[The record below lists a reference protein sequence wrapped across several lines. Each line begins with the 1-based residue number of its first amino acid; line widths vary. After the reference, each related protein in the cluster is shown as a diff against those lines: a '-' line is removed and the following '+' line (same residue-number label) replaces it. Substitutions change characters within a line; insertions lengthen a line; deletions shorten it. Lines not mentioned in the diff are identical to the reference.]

1 MAITGTYHFAAR
13 MAIMQPSPTLA
24 VSDKARQLTAAGHDV
39 VDLGGG
45 DPDFATPAHIT
56 EAAIEAMRAGF
67 THYVA
72 SAGIPPLRKAIAAKL
87 LRDNGLTYDA
97 NSELIVTPGGKAALA
112 ISLLALVSDGDEV
125 LVLDPGWVSYAP
137 ATQLADATP
146 VQVPL
151 SPDNG
156 WTIRAELLE
165 QYVTPR
171 TRVLIFNSPNN
182 PTGRVARPEEL
193 QAVTNVAQAHD
204 LIVIS
209 DEIYE
214 KLMYDGRTHTSIA
227 SLPGMRARTIIVNG
241 FSKPY
246 AMTGWR
252 LGYVA
257 APRDLVKQI
266 ATVHSHTAT
275 CATSFAQVG
284 GTAAYDGPQECITTM
299 NVAYDRRRRL
309 VSEGLSA
316 IPGITCPLPEGA
328 FYAFADIRG
337 TGLSATDFATRLLET
352 HYVAVTPGEA
362 FGPAGAGYVRL
373 SVANSDEM
381 LHKSVERIGA
391 FVRGL

>member
-1 MAITGTYHFAAR
+1 MTTQTYHFAER
-13 MAIMQPSPTLA
+13 MRVMQPSPTLV
-24 VSDKARQLTAAGHDV
+24 VSDTARQLTLAGHDV

-45 DPDFATPAHIT
+45 DPDFSTPPHIIQ
-56 EAAIEAMRAGF
+56 AAAEAMEAGF

-72 SAGIPPLRKAIAAKL
+72 SSGIPPLRKAIAAKL
-87 LRDNGLTYDA
+87 LRDNGLTYDE
-97 NSELIVTPGGKAALA
+97 NSELIVTPGGKAAIA
-112 ISLLALVSDGDEV
+112 ISLLSLVSAGDEV
-125 LVLDPGWVSYAP
+125 LILDPGWVSYAP

-146 VQVPL
+146 VQAPL
-151 SPDNG
+151 SPDDN
-156 WTIRAELLE
+156 WTIAAERLE
-165 QYVTPR
+165 RYVTSR

-182 PTGRVARPEEL
+182 PTGRVASPAEL
-193 QAVTNVAQAHD
+193 AAVATVAQAHD

-214 KLMYDGRTHTSIA
+214 KLIYDGRTHTSIA
-227 SLPGMRARTIIVNG
+227 SLPGMRERTIIVNG

-284 GTAAYDGPQECITTM
+284 GTAAYDGPQDCISTM
-299 NVAYDRRRRL
+299 NAAYDRRRRL
-309 VSEGLSA
+309 VAAGLSRLS
-316 IPGITCPLPEGA
+316 GITCPLPEGA

-337 TGLSATDFATRLLET
+337 TGLSSTDFATRLLQSQ
-352 HYVAVTPGEA
+352 YVAVTPGDA
-362 FGPAGAGYVRL
+362 FGPAGAGYIRL
-373 SVANSDEM
+373 SVANSDAM
-381 LHKSVERIGA
+381 LQKAVERIGA
-391 FVRGL
+391 FVASL

>member
-1 MAITGTYHFAAR
+1 MATQTYRFAAR
-13 MAIMQPSPTLA
+13 MGAMQPSPTLA
-24 VSDKARQLTAAGHDV
+24 VSDTARQLALAGHDV

-45 DPDFATPAHIT
+45 DPDFATPPHIVQ
-56 EAAIEAMRAGF
+56 AAAEAMESGF

-72 SAGIPPLRKAIAAKL
+72 SSGIPPLRKAITDKL
-87 LRDNGLTYDA
+87 GRDNGLTYDP
-97 NSELIVTPGGKAALA
+97 NREIIVTPGGKAALA
-112 ISLLALVSDGDEV
+112 VSLLALLGSGDEC
-125 LVLDPGWVSYAP
+125 LILDPGWVSYAP

-156 WTIRAELLE
+156 WTITADLLRR
-165 QYVTPR
+165 YITPQ

-193 QAVTNVAQAHD
+193 RAVADVAREYD

-214 KLMYDGRTHTSIA
+214 KLLYDGRTHTSIA
-227 SLPGMRARTIIVNG
+227 TLPGMQERTIIVNG

-257 APRDLVKQI
+257 APAALVKQI
-266 ATVHSHTAT
+266 ATIHSHTAT

-284 GTAAYDGPQECITTM
+284 GVAAYNGPQEAIVMM
-299 NVAYDRRRRL
+299 NAAYDRRRRF
-309 VSEGLSA
+309 VSEGLNA
-316 IPGITCPLPEGA
+316 IPGISCPLPEGA
-328 FYAFADIRG
+328 FYAFADMRG
-337 TGLSATDFATRLLET
+337 TGLSATDFARRLLET
-352 HYVAVTPGEA
+352 QYVAVTPGGA
-362 FGPAGAGYVRL
+362 FGPAGEGYVRL

-381 LHKSVERIGA
+381 LAKAVERIGT